1 MSDLLEVINL
11 VLVGDTV
18 RDTVADCVCVSIDIV
33 GVNTITTLVVCGL
46 DSSSHDGLDVGDTFR
61 GLDVEPPFLP
71 FTHDVLLGGT
81 LSGRLVEALTS
92 TTVAGGVELEP
103 VVPGMSARVIV

>member
-61 GLDVEPPFLP
+61 GLDVEPPFVP
-71 FTHDVLLGGT
+71 FTHSVLLGGT

-92 TTVAGGVELEP
+92 TTVTSGVELEP
-103 VVPGMSARVIV
+103 VVPDTSAQVLE